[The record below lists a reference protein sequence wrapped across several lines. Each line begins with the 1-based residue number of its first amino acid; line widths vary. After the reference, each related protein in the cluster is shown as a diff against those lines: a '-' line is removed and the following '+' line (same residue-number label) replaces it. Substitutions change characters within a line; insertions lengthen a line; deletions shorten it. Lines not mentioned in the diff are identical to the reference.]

1 MIRIQR
7 NDFKKLYQ
15 SREHEGLHERISAI
29 AKSEPGDVLAFDET
43 SLPQAFARILES
55 WLRTGIEFTQTH
67 ELDDALAKQQR
78 AQREEAAANEKAI
91 VEAAQ
96 KRVVHYIREEGL
108 LADAD
113 DPDNFNL
120 NLITG
125 WFSTNKA
132 RFTAHHVDLA
142 IAQLAPR
149 LRWACWSP
157 RLQAVAPPVEE
168 AAPKTD
174 YLDKFTRAELIA
186 KLRTMG
192 REERERFIERG
203 GGLAKINARL
213 AAPERV
219 ESETV

>member
-1 MIRIQR
+1 MRT
-7 NDFKKLYQ
+7 F
-15 SREHEGLHERISAI
+15 
-29 AKSEPGDVLAFDET
+29 EPT
-43 SLPQAFARILES
+43 
-55 WLRTGIEFTQTH
+55 
-67 ELDDALAKQQR
+67 DALARQQQAARKQ
-78 AQREEAAANEKAI
+78 AEELAKVIEQ
-91 VEAAQ
+91 AAQ
-96 KRVVHYIREEGL
+96 ARVVHYIREQGL
-108 LADAD
+108 LADTD
-113 DPDNFNL
+113 DSDNHNY
-120 NLITG
+120 NLIMG
-125 WFSTNKA
+125 WFERNRA
-132 RFTAHHVDLA
+132 PFTAHNVDFA
-142 IAQLAPR
+142 IAELAPR

-157 RLQAVAPPVEE
+157 RLQPVAPPVEE